1 MSWMK
6 FWNRKSKKDSK
17 SRSELVRSESFK
29 EETNWQA
36 ESEKDKNARLRHTMS
51 ISRSG
56 RFKQRQKQ
64 RAGILDKPEFYDG
77 NAPTSDGQKENVP
90 SNGVPQ
96 SRHTP
101 ANHTN
106 DIHINRSPPGTCRDV
121 SGKNMAARR
130 YEGQTTV
137 L

>member
-6 FWNRKSKKDSK
+6 FWNKKSKKDDK
-17 SRSELVRSESFK
+17 ARSDLVRSESFK
-29 EETNWQA
+29 EETNWQG
-36 ESEKDKNARLRHTMS
+36 ETEKDKNAKLRHTMS

-64 RAGILDKPEFYDG
+64 RAGILDKPELYNG
-77 NAPTSDGQKENVP
+77 SSGTDGQKENMPSGNVPQTRHVP
-90 SNGVPQ
+90 S
-96 SRHTP
+96 SY
-101 ANHTN
+101 AN
-106 DIHINRSPPGTCRDV
+106 DMPINRSPPGTCRNV
-121 SGKNMAARR
+121 SGQNMAPRR

>member
-17 SRSELVRSESFK
+17 AHTDLARSESFK
-29 EETNWQA
+29 EETNWQS
-36 ESEKDKNARLRHTMS
+36 ETEKDKNAKLRHTMS

-64 RAGILDKPEFYDG
+64 RAGILDKPELYDG
-77 NAPTSDGQKENVP
+77 SATDRQKENMP
-90 SNGVPQ
+90 SGPQ
-96 SRHTP
+96 ARQNMP
-101 ANHTN
+101 VNYAN
-106 DIHINRSPPGTCRDV
+106 DINRSPPGTCRDV
-121 SGKNMAARR
+121 SGQSMTSRR

>member
-17 SRSELVRSESFK
+17 ARSDLVRSESFK
-29 EETNWQA
+29 EESNFQGET
-36 ESEKDKNARLRHTMS
+36 EKDKNAKLRHTMS

-64 RAGILDKPEFYDG
+64 RAGILDKPELYDG
-77 NAPTSDGQKENVP
+77 SPGTDGQKENMP
-90 SNGVPQ
+90 SGNVPQ
-96 SRHTP
+96 TKHMP
-101 ANHTN
+101 VNYAN
-106 DIHINRSPPGTCRDV
+106 DRPINRSPPGTCRDV
-121 SGKNMAARR
+121 SKQNMASRR

>member
-17 SRSELVRSESFK
+17 AHSDLGRSESFK
-29 EETNWQA
+29 DETNWQS
-36 ESEKDKNARLRHTMS
+36 ENEKDKNAKLRHTMS

-64 RAGILDKPEFYDG
+64 RAGILDKPELYDG
-77 NAPTSDGQKENVP
+77 SAAADRQKENLPSGNVQQTRHVP
-90 SNGVPQ
+90 VNY
-96 SRHTP
+96 
-101 ANHTN
+101 TN
-106 DIHINRSPPGTCRDV
+106 DIHVNRSPPGTCRDV
-121 SGKNMAARR
+121 SGSNMASRR

>member
-6 FWNRKSKKDSK
+6 FWNRKSKKEGKKGGD
-17 SRSELVRSESFK
+17 LVRSESFK
-29 EETNWQA
+29 EESNWQS
-36 ESEKDKNARLRHTMS
+36 ESEKDKNAKLRHTMS

-64 RAGILDKPEFYDG
+64 RAGILDKPELYDG
-77 NAPTSDGQKENVP
+77 TSGMDRQKENVP
-90 SNGVPQ
+90 TGPQ
-96 SRHTP
+96 ARQNMP
-101 ANHTN
+101 VNYAN
-106 DIHINRSPPGTCRDV
+106 DKNRSPPGTCRDV
-121 SGKNMAARR
+121 SGQNMAPRR